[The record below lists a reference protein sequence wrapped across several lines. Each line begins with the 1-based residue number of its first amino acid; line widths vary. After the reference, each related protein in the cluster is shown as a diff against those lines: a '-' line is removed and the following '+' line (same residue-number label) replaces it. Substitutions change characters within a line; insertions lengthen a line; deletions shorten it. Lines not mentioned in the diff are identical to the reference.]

1 MENTTVSA
9 PDFILFFLQYKIF
22 STTAT
27 IDIAAIIKK
36 QIWIIYMLS
45 CESLI
50 PDKLSALIT
59 SSSKIV
65 IPKDTFK

>member
-1 MENTTVSA
+1 MENTIVSA
-9 PDFILFFLQYKIF
+9 LDFILFFLQYKIF

-50 PDKLSALIT
+50 PDKLNALIT